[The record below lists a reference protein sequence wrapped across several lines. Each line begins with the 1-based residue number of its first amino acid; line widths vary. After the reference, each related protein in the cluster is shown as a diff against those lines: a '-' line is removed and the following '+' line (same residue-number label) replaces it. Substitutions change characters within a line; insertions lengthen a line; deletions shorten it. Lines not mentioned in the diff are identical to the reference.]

1 MGLDGGEME
10 QFKGT
15 SLRKRLFLTVLVA
28 FLPLAVLVL
37 YVAQDQKKLEM
48 EKILNKT
55 EILARA
61 AAGEEAQQMESTRYL
76 LAAIADAFLM
86 VPGIQAR
93 LNEFV
98 AGILRQ
104 AEGYAGFGV
113 LHPDGHLVAGSGFPA
128 KIQDYSDRQWFKDCL
143 DNREFAVADY
153 SYEHLPERPVLF
165 LALPAI
171 DSRGS
176 IAAVVFCAVYLD
188 WMNRSLFHRLAE
200 LPNGSR
206 MILANEAG
214 NILRYDADS
223 ESWNAPHRF
232 DGLLLRR
239 MIQTGSGTLSAPNE
253 AGVPQIYAFA
263 PFPRSVSNRQDL
275 LVLEVPRK
283 LALGAATRLF
293 ARNVALLTLSLT
305 MAALA
310 VWWASDW
317 IFIRR
322 IRKIVHTSRRLAAG
336 DLDARIGRIGPKDE
350 LNHLAAVFDEMAMSL
365 QNRIKKEE
373 QARSSLETS
382 REKLRRLAAHQQ
394 EVREQE
400 RIRIAREIHD
410 QLGQSLTILKMDLA
424 WLKRKGLDFAP
435 KAAEKAAAMGDIID
449 RSLKDLHTV
458 TAELR
463 PVLLDDFGLSAAME
477 WQLEEFQQRSGIHCR
492 METDGL
498 ETDLLADQATALF
511 RIFQETLTNVARH
524 AQATEVTVRL
534 ETRDGQWILRV
545 QDNGRGITEAEIH
558 GPEAYG
564 LLGIRER
571 LYPWN
576 GRVFFEGQAGKGT
589 RVTICLPVSKK
600 EKTDD

>member
-1 MGLDGGEME
+1 ME
-10 QFKGT
+10 QFTGT

-37 YVAQDQKKLEM
+37 YVAQDQKNLTM

-55 EILARA
+55 EMLARA
-61 AAGEEAQQMESTRYL
+61 AAGEEAQQMESTRHL

-86 VPGIQAR
+86 VPGIRSR

-113 LHPDGHLVAGSGFPA
+113 LNPEGHLVAGSGFPA

-143 DNREFAVADY
+143 DNKEFAVADY

-171 DSRGS
+171 DRQGK
-176 IAAVVFCAVYLD
+176 IAAIVFCAVYLD

-200 LPNGSR
+200 LPHGSR

-214 NILRYDADS
+214 NVLRYDSDS

-232 DGLLLRR
+232 DGLLLRQ
-239 MIQTGSGTLSAPNE
+239 MIHTGSGTLSASDE
-253 AGVPQIYAFA
+253 VGVPHIYAFA
-263 PFPRSVSNRQDL
+263 PFPRSVGNRQDL

-310 VWWASDW
+310 VWWTSDR

-350 LNHLAAVFDEMAMSL
+350 LNHLAAVFDEMAVSL
-365 QNRIKKEE
+365 QNRIKKEA

-435 KAAEKAAAMGDIID
+435 EAAEKAAAMGDIID

-463 PVLLDDFGLSAAME
+463 PILLDDFGLSAAME

-492 METDGL
+492 LETDGL
-498 ETDLLADQATALF
+498 ETDLTADQATALF

-534 ETRDGQWILRV
+534 ETRDGQLILRV

-558 GPEAYG
+558 GSEAYG

-571 LYPWN
+571 LYPWR
-576 GRVFFEGQAGKGT
+576 GRVLFEGQAGKGT
-589 RVTICLPVSKK
+589 RVTICLPISKE
-600 EKTDD
+600 EKPDD